1 VAEVQTSTHPFQAE
15 VAAVLRLVT
24 NSLYTNRE
32 IFLRELVS
40 NASDALDKARYQALV
55 DKTLEGQ
62 ELAPRIDI
70 VADKQRGVL
79 VIEDTGVGM
88 TAEEAAQNLGTIAH
102 SGTLKFLEQAAKKG
116 DKPDLSLI
124 GQFGVGFYSAFM
136 VADHI
141 DVHSRSAVPGSAAV
155 HWSSTG
161 GGGYTLGPSD
171 RATRG
176 TRIELHLRDDA
187 KEFLESWRLQ
197 SLVKRYSDYV
207 LHPIH
212 IASVKDD
219 GTAEEATAQANQ
231 AKAFW
236 TQNPKSLGDDDYA
249 EFYKHVM
256 GGFVLPAERPLA
268 RLHVSMDAPIQFHAV
283 LFVPDRRPLDL
294 FQEDAKHLQLYARR
308 VLVMENCDKLLPG
321 FLRFFRGIVDSEDLP
336 LNVSRE
342 TLQEHQSLAAIRR
355 QLTRK
360 ALHLLAD
367 TAKDDPATY
376 AKIWREFGVFLKEGV
391 HTDSGHREQLTE
403 LLRFASTAK
412 TGESDP
418 DEQRDPDKLVSLREY
433 VDAMPEGQEAIYYI
447 TGEHAEDLAKSPHL
461 EACRA
466 RGWSVLLMTDAVDE
480 WVVQD
485 LDRYA
490 DKPLVSVTKG
500 ELDLPTGDTAV
511 DSSAIAALVERTKA
525 ALGERVKD
533 VRASRRLTDSAA
545 CLVDDESGLGR
556 NMERILKMAGRD
568 VRARARVLELNPEHP
583 FVRAAQTLATEHP
596 DDPRL
601 PTWIELLHDQ
611 AHLAEGSVPDPAGV
625 VRRIQTV
632 LDSAAGLTDQG
643 GRA

>member
-1 VAEVQTSTHPFQAE
+1 LSEVQTSTHPFQAE

-24 NSLYTNRE
+24 SSLYTNRE

-62 ELAPRIDI
+62 ELPARIDI
-70 VADKQRGVL
+70 VADKAKGVL
-79 VIEDTGVGM
+79 VVEDTGIGM
-88 TAEEAAQNLGTIAH
+88 TAEEAAKNLGTIAH
-102 SGTLKFLEQAAKKG
+102 SGTLRFLEQAQASGKPG
-116 DKPDLSLI
+116 DGRDKPDLSLI

-136 VADHI
+136 VAEHI
-141 DVHSRSAVPGSAAV
+141 DVYTRSAVPGSAGV

-176 TRIELHLRDDA
+176 TRIELRLREDA
-187 KEFLESWRLQ
+187 KEFLEPWRLQ

-212 IASVKDD
+212 ISAVKED
-219 GTAEEATAQANQ
+219 GTAEETAAQANQ

-236 TQNPKSLGDDDYA
+236 TQNPKSLADEDYA

-268 RLHVSMDAPIQFHAV
+268 RLHVSMDAPIQFHSV

-294 FQEDAKHLQLYARR
+294 FQDDAKHLQLYARR
-308 VLVMENCDKLLPG
+308 VLVMESCDKLLPG

-391 HTDSGHREQLTE
+391 HTDSAHREQLTE
-403 LLRFASTAK
+403 LLRFASTAS
-412 TGESDP
+412 TEG
-418 DEQRDPDKLVSLREY
+418 LVSLREY
-433 VDAMPEGQEAIYYI
+433 VDAMPAGQEAIYYI
-447 TGEHAEDLAKSPHL
+447 TGEHAEDLAKSPHI

-466 RGWSVLLMTDAVDE
+466 RGWQVLLMTDAVDE

-500 ELDLPTGDTAV
+500 ELDLPTSDTTV

-568 VRARARVLELNPEHP
+568 VRARARVLELNPEHA
-583 FVRAAQTLATEHP
+583 FVRAAQALAAEHP

-632 LDSAAGLTDQG
+632 LDSVAGLPEG